1 MRLEEKR
8 KGIAWNELAWWFLDR
23 PGLLGPKGAGLEPGN
38 AIAWDQSR
46 IDDLHEKRVRV
57 SGLCGSKAWD
67 RDAMRYAESVS
78 EKERRIG
85 ERVRRLTATE
95 LLVAEARWRSF
106 GGDATLAAMAFTF
119 RNEPG
124 TYLGVAL
131 ILAPCVDAPA
141 LEMVD
146 GVYVDPLARP
156 RKAHLGDHVVT
167 MPGRPL
173 DVPTPLDV
181 FKQLA
186 TSARRRLLTY
196 RDDARRS
203 WLGVVDAY
211 AERMS
216 DR

>member
-23 PGLLGPKGAGLEPGN
+23 PALLGPHGAGLEPGN

-46 IDDLHEKRVRV
+46 IDTLHEKRVRV
-57 SGLCGSKAWD
+57 SGLCGTKRWD
-67 RDAMRYAESVS
+67 VDAMRYAESVA

-85 ERVRRLTATE
+85 ERVRRLGPND
-95 LLVAEARWRSF
+95 LRIAEARWQSF
-106 GGDATLAAMAFTF
+106 GGDATLAAMAFMF

-124 TYLGVAL
+124 TYLGIAL
-131 ILAPCVDAPA
+131 LHTAGFELPRAS
-141 LEMVD
+141 ES
-146 GVYVDPLARP
+146 RP
-156 RKAHLGDHVVT
+156 RKARLGDHIVT
-167 MPGRPL
+167 MPGRPT
-173 DVPTPLDV
+173 DVATPLDV

-186 TSARRRLLTY
+186 TSARRRLQGY

-203 WLGVVDAY
+203 WLTVVEVY

-216 DR
+216 G

>member
-67 RDAMRYAESVS
+67 RDAMRYAESVA

-85 ERVRRLTATE
+85 ERVRRLTTDD
-95 LLVAEARWRSF
+95 LRVAEARWRSF

-131 ILAPCVDAPA
+131 ILAPEVEPA
-141 LEMVD
+141 RSALV
-146 GVYVDPLARP
+146 ARP

-186 TSARRRLLTY
+186 TSARRRLLGY

-203 WLGVVDAY
+203 WLGVVDTY
-211 AERMS
+211 AERMHG
-216 DR
+216 

>member
-1 MRLEEKR
+1 MRLDEKR
-8 KGIAWNELAWWFLDR
+8 KGIAWNELAWWFIDR
-23 PGLLGPKGAGLEPGN
+23 PCLLGPRGAGLEPGN
-38 AIAWDQSR
+38 AVVWDQAR
-46 IDDLHEKRVRV
+46 IDTLHEKRVRV
-57 SGLCGSKAWD
+57 SGLVGSRVWD
-67 RDAMRYAESVS
+67 RDGMRWAESVV

-85 ERVRRLTATE
+85 ERVRRLDPAAIRI
-95 LLVAEARWRSF
+95 AEARWLSF
-106 GGDATLAAMAFTF
+106 GGDATMAAMAFTF

-124 TYLGVAL
+124 TYLGIAL
-131 ILAPCVDAPA
+131 LGAERFELPA
-141 LEMVD
+141 IGD
-146 GVYVDPLARP
+146 ARP

-186 TSARRRLLTY
+186 TSARRRLLAY

-211 AERMS
+211 AERMN